1 MVTTRKTKKAEA
13 PIVEAS
19 VEEQEVQ
26 ADTPAKAAYRAL
38 IERYKEQNPEKYAT
52 KKAEFDR
59 KLSGD
64 ISMEVNTQ
72 SKRTTFKFSNTP
84 EA

>member
-1 MVTTRKTKKAEA
+1 MARTKKA
-13 PIVEAS
+13 PVEEQE
-19 VEEQEVQ
+19 VQETEQEVQ
-26 ADTPAKAAYRAL
+26 ADTPAKTAYRAL
-38 IERYKEQNPEKYAT
+38 LEKYKEQNPEKYEQ

-59 KLSGD
+59 KLKGD

-84 EA
+84 EE